1 MLAVAET
8 ARSEGA
14 AFQARLLED
23 GVVDDAD
30 REDAFQA
37 FRTCATDGG
46 LVVSDPTLSPID
58 GLTYFYSVDA
68 GQLAAGAANRVQASC
83 FDSNFSYVSA
93 YYVGTHEPVMDGA
106 VMAMSAQCMND
117 ADEETRGDE
126 SNLLQLVNDPAD
138 TERVT
143 IATDCVSDAVRELH
157 PEITEF
163 AISF

>member
-1 MLAVAET
+1 
-8 ARSEGA
+8 
-14 AFQARLLED
+14 
-23 GVVDDAD
+23 
-30 REDAFQA
+30 
-37 FRTCATDGG
+37 
-46 LVVSDPTLSPID
+46 
-58 GLTYFYSVDA
+58 
-68 GQLAAGAANRVQASC
+68 
-83 FDSNFSYVSA
+83 
-93 YYVGTHEPVMDGA
+93 MDGA